1 MIRSKRV
8 FWGSVVVLMIVS
20 VVALSIAAAYADEK
34 VDINTATVKELKTIP
49 GIGQVIAERI
59 VEYRETERAFSTVD
73 DLLNVKG
80 IGKATLEKIRA
91 YIIVGEKK

>member
-1 MIRSKRV
+1 MMRSKRV

-20 VVALSIAAAYADEK
+20 VVALSIVAVYADEK

-49 GIGQVIAERI
+49 GIGKVIAERI
-59 VEYRETERAFSTVD
+59 VEYREAERAFSTVD